1 MKAEK
6 IPHYVDPST
15 FKSKRAKNIARV
27 SDFVWWLMKHNNYV
41 VDVGFE
47 FPDGGICGSCFLKMR
62 YDHSFKTHEEVVS
75 DCQCR
80 LESIIKMHGRL
91 LVQPVPLVPLNEALV
106 GLVSDRFTGMV

>member
-62 YDHSFKTHEEVVS
+62 HDHSFKTHEEVVS
-75 DCQCR
+75 DCQFR
-80 LESIIKMHGRL
+80 LESIIKMHGKIRTAYVYGGNGVDRL
-91 LVQPVPLVPLNEALV
+91 
-106 GLVSDRFTGMV
+106 DRPCYTVDF